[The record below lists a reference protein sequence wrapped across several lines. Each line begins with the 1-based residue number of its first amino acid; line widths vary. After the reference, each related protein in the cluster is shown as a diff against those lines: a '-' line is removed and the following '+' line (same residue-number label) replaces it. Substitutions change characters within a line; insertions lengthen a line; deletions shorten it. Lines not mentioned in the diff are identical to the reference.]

1 MTMKFFLV
9 ACEASG
15 DAHGAHLIEE
25 LKKISPASEF
35 KGLGGPRMAAAG
47 LDLLQDM
54 TLFSALGFG
63 DVVRQYFKYLK
74 VFNKALNAIKA
85 WKPDAV
91 IVIDSPAFNLRLAKK
106 IPAAVPVIYY
116 ISPQIWAWGG
126 RRIHDIKR
134 HIDHMMVIL
143 PFEVSIYE
151 KVSLSCEFV
160 GHPLLDEIRVP
171 DNREAVRQALGIE
184 PGETAVGLLAGSR
197 EKEVK
202 RIFPIMLES
211 AKLLSKENPGF
222 KFFYSRAPNLSESLY
237 SECLARHPD
246 FLVPPAAAPY
256 HEFVHAMDFA
266 LVTSGTA
273 TLETALLKT
282 PFFLLYKTSAST
294 YFIGKRLVK
303 VPFLGLVNL
312 LAGQCV
318 IPEFIQNEAQPKVI
332 AHEAGILLRNRN
344 LYEKMKLEFEDVR
357 IKLGSEGASRRAAE
371 SVLRFL
377 KGRKSA
383 EA

>member
-1 MTMKFFLV
+1 MTMKYFLV

-25 LKKISPASEF
+25 LKKLSPGAEF
-35 KGLGGPRMAAAG
+35 QGLGGPRMAAAG
-47 LDLLQDM
+47 LNLLQDM

-74 VFNKALNAIKA
+74 VFNAALRSIKD
-85 WKPDAV
+85 WTPNAV

-106 IPAAVPVIYY
+106 IPASTPVIYY

-126 RRIHDIKR
+126 RRIHDIKK

-151 KVSLSCEFV
+151 KISLSCEFV
-160 GHPLLDEIRVP
+160 GHPLLDEIRIP
-171 DNREAVRQALGIE
+171 DNREDARKILGISPNE
-184 PGETAVGLLAGSR
+184 KAVGLLAGSR

-202 RIFPIMLES
+202 RIFPIMLEA
-211 AKLLSKENPGF
+211 AKLLSKENPDF
-222 KFFYSRAPNLSESLY
+222 KFFYSKAPNLSASLY
-237 SECLARHPD
+237 EECLSCHTD
-246 FLVPPAAAPY
+246 FTVPPAAIPY

-282 PFFLLYKTSAST
+282 PFFLLYKTSPST
-294 YFIGKRLVK
+294 YFIGKQLVK

-312 LAGQCV
+312 LAGKCV
-318 IPEFIQNEAQPKVI
+318 IPEFIQNEANPKVI
-332 AHEAGILLRNRN
+332 AHEAGILLRNRD
-344 LYEKMKLEFEDVR
+344 LYEKMKLEFEEVR

-377 KGRKSA
+377 KKRNTAGN
-383 EA
+383 